1 MAKLEFEAL
10 DMNEIGAEAARANAD
25 PKAKKNNGNYFI
37 MDKDGFCIM
46 RFLPK
51 LKGGTFCQAS
61 RIHALKSGQNKRQF
75 HCTRVRT
82 VKPDGRT
89 VWMPPTDGTPDCC
102 ICRMYNR
109 LYQKHDNAVGKEKE
123 ALKKQALELRP
134 YERYYF
140 NIIVREYL
148 DPNTKKI
155 VQNAGPLILSVGKEL
170 YAKIYTAMVGDA
182 KHGVRK
188 LGDISNPVSGREF
201 RYVKKTTTGS
211 GGMTYPTYD
220 LSTFEDQ
227 APLGTDD
234 EIQDWLSKL
243 HNLPALRKLSDEES
257 MKKGLKVH
265 LGLLPPNGNEDDFDY
280 SEFEGGGGGGDDGDV
295 VAEHSHSNQK
305 TVAREEPAPAKKPLV
320 KQEKVEK
327 KPAPAAAPLDLAAD
341 PDFAAELDKLDN
353 E

>member
-25 PKAKKNNGNYFI
+25 PKAKKGNKDYFVLE
-37 MDKDGFCIM
+37 KDGFCIM

-51 LKGGTFCQAS
+51 LKGGVFVQAS

-75 HCTRVRT
+75 HCTRIRT

-109 LYQKHDNAVGKEKE
+109 MYQKSDAATGKEKE
-123 ALKKQALELRP
+123 SLKSQALALRP

-140 NIIVREYL
+140 NVIVREYL
-148 DPNTKKI
+148 DPQTKKI
-155 VQNAGPLILSVGKEL
+155 INNAGPLILSVGKEL
-170 YAKIYTAMVGDA
+170 YAKVFTAMVGDA

-188 LGDISNPVSGREF
+188 LGDISHPVTGREF

-211 GGMTYPTYD
+211 GGSQYPTYD
-220 LSTFEDQ
+220 LSTFEDV
-227 APLGTDD
+227 APLGT
-234 EIQDWLSKL
+234 EEEMQDWLSKL

-257 MKKGLKVH
+257 MKKALKVH
-265 LGLLPPNGNEDDFDY
+265 LGILPPNGGDDGFDY
-280 SEFEGGGGGGDDGDV
+280 SEFEGGSHGADDEE
-295 VAEHSHSNQK
+295 VAEVSHTQK
-305 TVAREEPAPAKKPLV
+305 TPVREEAQPAKKPLV
-320 KQEKVEK
+320 KQDKVDKPEK
-327 KPAPAAAPLDLAAD
+327 KPSAPLDLAAD
-341 PDFAAELDKLDN
+341 ADFAAELDKLDS